1 MLKTE
6 REDFID
12 DQQIWRQLEE
22 NQDPEPA
29 EIRAILDKSRAKERL
44 EPEETAKLLQVEDRE
59 LLEEIFELAREI
71 KEEVYGNRIVFF
83 APLYIGNKCIN
94 NCLYCG
100 FRRDNQAIER
110 KTLSSEELAEEVEVL
125 IDQGQKRLIL
135 VYGEHPDYDAD
146 FICDTIETV
155 YDTTKENGEIRR
167 VNINA
172 APMEVEEYKKLHE
185 AGIGTFQIFQETY
198 HHETY
203 DRLHPEGDVKS
214 DYQWRLYGLD
224 RAMEAGIDDLG
235 IGALFGLYDWRFE
248 VMGLLYHTI
257 HLEEKFGGI
266 GPHTI
271 SFPRL
276 EPALNTPFIAKSK
289 YKVSDEEFKK
299 LVAIIRLSVP
309 YTGMILTARE
319 DPEIRKEVIPLG
331 VSQIDAGSKIGI
343 GAYKKAKDGY
353 LPEKEQ
359 FHLGDIRSLDDVIR
373 ETCQM
378 GCIPSFCTAGYRVGR
393 TGDHFMSLAKPG
405 FVHKY
410 CMPNAVLTFKEYLED
425 YASPETRQVGYQAIE
440 EQLEAFESEQRQL
453 VEEKLEK
460 IDRGQRDLYV

>member
-1 MLKTE
+1 MET
-6 REDFID
+6 EDFINED
-12 DQQIWRQLEE
+12 EIFSLLNEGKNAE
-22 NQDPEPA
+22 AE
-29 EIRAILDKSRAKERL
+29 EIRDILSKSENKERL
-44 EPEETAKLLQVEDRE
+44 EPEETAKLLQVEDPE
-59 LLEEIFELAREI
+59 LLEEIYSLARKI

-83 APLYIGNKCIN
+83 APLYIGNKCVN

-100 FRRDNQAIER
+100 FRRDNDAIER
-110 KTLSSEELAEEVEVL
+110 KTLSEHELKEEVKVL
-125 IDQGQKRLIL
+125 INNGQKRLIL
-135 VYGEHPDYDAD
+135 VYGEHPDYNAD
-146 FICDTIETV
+146 FMCDTIDTV
-155 YDTTKENGEIRR
+155 YSVKEKNGEIRR

-172 APMEVEEYKKLHE
+172 APMEVEEYKKLHK

-203 DRLHPEGDVKS
+203 DYLHPDGDIKN

-235 IGALFGLYDWRFE
+235 IGGLFGLYDWKFE

-257 HLEEKFGGI
+257 HFEEKFGGI

-276 EPALNTPFIAKSK
+276 EPALNTPYIAQSK

-319 DPEIRKEVIPLG
+319 SPEMRKEVIPLG
-331 VSQIDAGSKIGI
+331 VSQIDAGSRIGI
-343 GAYKKAKDGY
+343 GAYKKAKEGY
-353 LPEKEQ
+353 IPEKEQ
-359 FHLGDIRSLDDVIR
+359 FKLGDTRSLEQVIK
-373 ETCQM
+373 ETCEM

-393 TGDHFMSLAKPG
+393 TGDNFMSLAKPG

-425 YASPETRQVGYQAIE
+425 YASSETKRLGEEAITKQLNSFNSKRRKMVKQKI
-440 EQLEAFESEQRQL
+440 EQI
-453 VEEKLEK
+453 EKGE
-460 IDRGQRDLYV
+460 RDIYV

>member
-1 MLKTE
+1 MKKE
-6 REDFID
+6 KDFIND
-12 DQQIWRQLEE
+12 DQIWDLLKKSK
-22 NQDPEPA
+22 NPEKK
-29 EIRAILDKSRAKERL
+29 EIRDILAKSRAKERL
-44 EPEETAKLLQVEDRE
+44 EPEETAKLLQVEDPE
-59 LLEEIFELAREI
+59 LLEEIFSLAREI
-71 KEEVYGNRIVFF
+71 KEEVYGRRIVFF
-83 APLYIGNKCIN
+83 APLYIGNKCVN
-94 NCLYCG
+94 NCRYCA
-100 FRRDNQAIER
+100 FRRDNDAIER
-110 KTLSSEELAEEVEVL
+110 KTLSEQELREEVEVM
-125 IDQGQKRLIL
+125 INSGQKRTIL
-135 VYGEHPDYDAD
+135 VYGEHPDYDSD

-155 YDTTKENGEIRR
+155 YDTKVGNGEIRR
-167 VNINA
+167 ANINA
-172 APMEVEEYKKLHE
+172 APMDVEGYKKLHDV
-185 AGIGTFQIFQETY
+185 GIGTFQIFQETY

-203 DRLHPEGDVKS
+203 KKIHPEGDIKS

-235 IGALFGLYDWRFE
+235 IGVLFGLYDWKFE
-248 VMGLLYHTI
+248 VMGLLYHAI
-257 HLEEKFGGI
+257 HFEKKFGGV

-276 EPALNTPFIAKSK
+276 EPALETPFIDESK

-359 FHLGDIRSLDDVIR
+359 FQLGDIRSLDEVIQ
-373 ETCQM
+373 ETCEI

-393 TGDHFMSLAKPG
+393 TGENFMSLAKPG

-425 YASPETRQVGYQAIE
+425 YAPEETREMGEKAIE
-440 EQLEAFESEQRQL
+440 EHLNDFDEERRQM
-453 VEEKLEK
+453 VEEKLDK
-460 IDRGQRDLYV
+460 IENGDRDIYV